1 MATPTLP
8 EKDLIARFGPTPSY
22 TPVNGWDSREPDKLV
37 KTHCCFCGVQC
48 GIQLKVK
55 DNKIIG
61 FEPWE
66 EFPVNQGKLCPKGI
80 KRYLQNEHPD
90 RLLAPLIRTGNGF
103 RQASW
108 DEALD
113 KTVAAIRAIQSKYG
127 KDSFAFLGGASMTNE
142 KAYLNGKFAR
152 IALGTANIDYN
163 GRLCMVSAGAANRMA
178 FGVDRAANPWSDI
191 PLAKTIILT
200 GTNLAECFPIL
211 TDYIWRARDNGAKII
226 VIDPRITPI
235 ARTAD
240 LFLPVRPG
248 RDSALAHGILHVM
261 IERGWIDEKFI
272 AEHTLDFDK
281 VRELVKK
288 YTPAVTEKITGV
300 PAASIVKAA
309 GIWGPA
315 ETSMLLHARGIE
327 HHTKGVENVLSY
339 INLVLATGRIGKP
352 GCGYGTIT
360 GQGNGQGGREHG
372 QRCNQLPG
380 GRDINKPADRKFI
393 AEFWGI
399 EEREMPQQGLT
410 ACEIFDAIEDGK
422 IKGLMSISFNPL
434 VSIPDSNR
442 TRAALEKL
450 EFYGAIDFFMNE
462 TAHYADVVLAGSLQ
476 EEDEGTVTT
485 GEGRCVRL
493 RNCVSPPGNAR
504 LDWKIICDLAQRLG
518 KRKHF
523 DYERPEEIFNELA
536 AASNRGPIDYS
547 GMSYEKI
554 EKNMGIFWPCPS
566 EPGGTD
572 ALVRQSPAGAPACRD
587 TASEGAC
594 KTMTGEGAG
603 PTTESAAFDHP
614 GTPRL
619 FEGGKFHHADGKAKF
634 HAYEYRPP
642 AEDIDAE
649 YPIFFTSG
657 RVVSQYLSGTQTR
670 RIGSLVDQYPE
681 PLCEIHPRMAE
692 KLGIKDRDM
701 VKVVTRRG
709 EIVLPAQVVKT
720 IRPDTVFIPYH
731 WPGKKSANQLTNRAL
746 DPISKIPEYKVCACR
761 VEKVQAPNSNIQRST
776 KNQFS
781 KIAMTLKI
789 FSLVFGIWNFSGAW
803 MLELGAFL

>member
-1 MATPTLP
+1 MATLTLT
-8 EKDLIARFGPTPSY
+8 EDRYIELYGPTPNY
-22 TPVNGWDSREPDKLV
+22 TPAGGWNNGEPDKLV

-55 DNKIIG
+55 DNKVIG

-66 EFPVNQGKLCPKGI
+66 EFPVNQGKLCPKGV
-80 KRYLQNEHPD
+80 KRYMQNDHPD
-90 RLLAPLIRTGNGF
+90 RLLTPLMRSADGF
-103 RQASW
+103 REASW
-108 DEALD
+108 DEALG
-113 KTVAAIRAIQSKYG
+113 KTVEAIRNIQAKYG
-127 KDSFAFLGGASMTNE
+127 KDAFAFLGGASMTNE

-178 FGVDRAANPWSDI
+178 FGVDRAANPWRDI
-191 PLAKTIILT
+191 PLAKVIILT

-211 TDYIWRARDNGAKII
+211 TDYSWRARDNGAKII

-261 IERGWIDEKFI
+261 IERGWIDEPFI
-272 AEHTLDFDK
+272 TAHTHDFDK

-288 YTPAVTEKITGV
+288 YTPEVTEKITGV
-300 PAASIVKAA
+300 PAASIVKTAEL
-309 GIWGPA
+309 WGAA

-339 INLVLATGRIGKP
+339 INLVLASGRIGKP
-352 GCGYGTIT
+352 GSGYGTIT

-380 GRDINKPADRKFI
+380 GRDINKPEHRQFI
-393 AEFWGI
+393 ADFWKI
-399 EEREMPQQGLT
+399 PEPELPKQGLT
-410 ACEIFDAIEDGK
+410 ACEIIDAIERGE
-422 IKGLMSISFNPL
+422 IKGLLSISFNPL

-450 EFYGAIDFFMNE
+450 EFFGAIDFFLNE
-462 TAHYADVVLAGSLQ
+462 TARYADVVLPGSLQ

-493 RNCVSPPGNAR
+493 RNSVSPPGNAR
-504 LDWKIICDLAQRLG
+504 VDWKIICDLAKRLG
-518 KRKHF
+518 KEQWF
-523 DYERPEEIFNELA
+523 NYANPGEIFTELT
-536 AASNRGPIDYS
+536 AASKGGPIDYS
-547 GMSYEKI
+547 GMTYEKI
-554 EKNMGIFWPCPS
+554 EQNMGVFWPCP
-566 EPGGTD
+566 
-572 ALVRQSPAGAPACRD
+572 AP
-587 TASEGAC
+587 E
-594 KTMTGEGAG
+594 
-603 PTTESAAFDHP
+603 HP

-619 FEGGKFHHADGKAKF
+619 FEGGKFHHPDGRAKF

-642 AEDIDAE
+642 AEDVDAE
-649 YPIFFTSG
+649 FPIFFTSG

-670 RIGSLVDQYPE
+670 RIGGLVDQYPE
-681 PLCEIHPRMAE
+681 PLCEMHPLLAA
-692 KLGIKDRDM
+692 KLGIADRDL
-701 VKVVTRRG
+701 VKVTTRRG
-709 EIVLPAQVVKT
+709 EMTLPAQVVKG

-731 WPGKKSANQLTNRAL
+731 WAGKKTANQLTNRAL
-746 DPISKIPEYKVCACR
+746 DPISKIPEFKVCACK
-761 VEKVQAPNSNIQRST
+761 VEKVADAPA
-776 KNQFS
+776 KNLATDRWQP
-781 KIAMTLKI
+781 IAFAK
-789 FSLVFGIWNFSGAW
+789 
-803 MLELGAFL
+803 

>member
-1 MATPTLP
+1 MAQLALT
-8 EKDLIARFGPTPSY
+8 EEDYQACFGPTPAF
-22 TPVNGWDSREPDKLV
+22 TPAGGWDWREPDKLV

-55 DNKIIG
+55 DNKVIG

-66 EFPVNQGKLCPKGI
+66 EFPVNQGKLCPKGV
-80 KRYLQNEHPD
+80 KRYLQNDHPD
-90 RLLAPLIRTGNGF
+90 RLLSPLIRDESGF
-103 RQASW
+103 RESNW
-108 DEALD
+108 DEALNQ
-113 KTVAAIRAIQSKYG
+113 TVAAIRGIQSRHG
-127 KDSFAFLGGASMTNE
+127 KNAFAFLGGASMTNE

-152 IALGTANIDYN
+152 VALQTANIDYN

-191 PLAKTIILT
+191 PLARALLLA
-200 GTNLAECFPIL
+200 GTNIAECFPIL

-248 RDSALAHGILHVM
+248 RDSALANGILHVM
-261 IERGWIDEKFI
+261 IEDGCIDETFI
-272 AEHTLDFDK
+272 ANHTHDFDK
-281 VRELVKK
+281 VRDLVRK

-300 PAASIVKAA
+300 PARSIVKAA
-309 GIWGPA
+309 EIWGPA
-315 ETSMLLHARGIE
+315 TTSMLLHARGIE

-339 INLVLATGRIGKP
+339 INLVLATGRMGKP

-380 GRDINKPADRKFI
+380 GRDINKPEHRQFI

-399 EEREMPQQGLT
+399 PERELPNQGLS
-410 ACEIFDAIEDGK
+410 ACEIFDAIERGE

-434 VSIPDSNR
+434 VSIPDANR

-450 EFYGAIDFFMNE
+450 EFYCAIDFFLSE
-462 TAHYADVVLAGSLQ
+462 TARHADVVLAGSLQ

-485 GEGRCVRL
+485 GEGRCIRL
-493 RNCVSPPGNAR
+493 RQSVTPPGNAR
-504 LDWKIICDLAQRLG
+504 VDWRIICDLAARLG
-518 KRKHF
+518 HEKSF
-523 DYERPEEIFNELA
+523 TYTEPEEIFGELTA
-536 AASNRGPIDYS
+536 ATKGGPIDYS
-547 GMSYEKI
+547 GMTYEKI
-554 EKNMGIFWPCPS
+554 EHNLGVFWPCP
-566 EPGGTD
+566 
-572 ALVRQSPAGAPACRD
+572 AP
-587 TASEGAC
+587 E
-594 KTMTGEGAG
+594 
-603 PTTESAAFDHP
+603 HP

-619 FEGGKFHHADGKAKF
+619 FEGGAFHHPDCKARF
-634 HAYEYRPP
+634 HAFDYRPP

-681 PLCEIHPRMAE
+681 PLCEMHPRLADR
-692 KLGIKDRDM
+692 LGINDRDL
-701 VKVVTRRG
+701 VKVSTRRG
-709 EIVLPAQVVKT
+709 EIILPAQLVNS

-746 DPISKIPEYKVCACR
+746 DPISKMPEFKVCACK
-761 VEKVQAPNSNIQRST
+761 VEKVADAPAKPGTT
-776 KNQFS
+776 KAW
-781 KIAMTLKI
+781 KTIALKK
-789 FSLVFGIWNFSGAW
+789 S
-803 MLELGAFL
+803 